1 MTAEGPP
8 PFNRFFRYNE
18 LRAILEGWA
27 KSHPTLLRLES
38 IGRSYEGRDI
48 WLATVT
54 NFDTG
59 PDRDK
64 PALWLDAN
72 IHAAEVTGCTAT
84 LHLIHHLLSGHQ
96 RDPRVTAVLDTRAF
110 YIVPRLNP
118 DGAELALADRPRF
131 VRSSVRAYPFSHRR
145 KGLHEEDVDGDG
157 RILMMRMEDPNG
169 AWKAHPEQPRLMVRR
184 EPDEPAK
191 AGTFYRIIS
200 EGTLEGYD
208 GVSERPAE
216 PVEGLDL
223 NRNYPMEWSPESEQ
237 SGAGP
242 YPTSEPEVRAMV
254 EAVVARPNI
263 TAHITYHTFSGVHLR
278 PYSSHPDDHFPTKDL
293 VAYKLIGEKAT
304 ALTGYPSASVFHDFK
319 YDPKS
324 TIKGG
329 ADDWTY
335 EHLGVFSWTTEFWS
349 PQRRAGI
356 TDFHLI
362 EWFKEHSVEDD
373 LKLLAWNDEELSGR
387 GYIDWYPFDHPQLG
401 PVELG
406 GWDLFYC
413 WVNPPPEFLE
423 QEIAPHSEFAVYHLL
438 ISPRLE
444 LQRVEVERLGP
455 STYRITVVV
464 GNSGFLPTNVT
475 AKANERKVCTG
486 VEVELTLGGD
496 GGQKHARLL
505 TGEAKVELGQLGG
518 RVTER
523 SFPSWLDADEPSDRA
538 KAQWVI
544 EVPTGTLRHDSDR
557 HPPGSPVEIEARH
570 PRAGVA
576 RRTIAL
582 G

>member
-1 MTAEGPP
+1 VTAEDTPA
-8 PFNRFFRYNE
+8 FDRFFRYDE
-18 LRAILEGWA
+18 LNAILEDWA
-27 KSHPTLLRLES
+27 QSHPALLRLES
-38 IGRSYEGRDI
+38 IGGSYEGREI
-48 WLATVT
+48 MLATVT
-54 NFDTG
+54 NFTVG
-59 PDRDK
+59 PDREK

-72 IHAAEVTGCTAT
+72 IHASEVTGCTAA
-84 LHLIHHLLSGHQ
+84 LHLIHHLLSGYGH
-96 RDPRVTAVLDTRAF
+96 DPRVTAVLDTRAF

-118 DGAELALADRPRF
+118 DGAELALGDRPRF
-131 VRSSVRAYPFSHRR
+131 VRSSVRAYPFPHRR

-157 RILMMRMEDPNG
+157 RILMMRIEDSNG
-169 AWKAHPEQPRLMVRR
+169 AWKKHPEEPRMMVRR
-184 EPDEPAK
+184 EPDEA
-191 AGTFYRIIS
+191 AEDGIFYRIFP
-200 EGTLEGYD
+200 EGTLEAYD
-208 GVSERPAE
+208 GVSVKPAE
-216 PVEGLDL
+216 PLEGLDL
-223 NRNYPMEWSPESEQ
+223 NRNFPMEWSPESEQ

-242 YPTSEPEVRAMV
+242 FPASEPEVRAMV

-263 TAHITYHTFSGVHLR
+263 TAHITYHTFSGVLLR
-278 PYSSHPDDHFPTKDL
+278 PYSSHSDDHFPTKDL
-293 VAYKLIGEKAT
+293 AAYKLIGGRGT
-304 ALTGYPSASVFHDFK
+304 AITGYPAVSVFHDFK

-362 EWFKEHSVEDD
+362 EWFKEHPVEDD

-387 GYIDWYPFDHPQLG
+387 GYVDWYPWEHPQLG

-444 LQRVEVERLGP
+444 LQRVEVERLGAI
-455 STYRITVVV
+455 TYRVEVVV
-464 GNSGFLPTNVT
+464 ENSGFLPTNVS
-475 AKANERKVCTG
+475 AKAIERKVCPG
-486 VEVELTLGGD
+486 VEVELALPAD
-496 GGQKHARLL
+496 ARIV
-505 TGEAKVELGQLGG
+505 TGENKAELGQLGG
-518 RVTER
+518 RVAER
-523 SFPSWLDADEPSDRA
+523 SLLGWFDADEPSDRA
-538 KAQWVI
+538 KAEWV
-544 EVPTGTLRHDSDR
+544 
-557 HPPGSPVEIEARH
+557 VEAPRGGRAQIEARH
-570 PRAGVA
+570 SRAGVS
-576 RRTIAL
+576 RRTIVL

>member
-1 MTAEGPP
+1 MTAEWPP
-8 PFNRFFRYNE
+8 PFDRFFRYDE
-18 LRAILEGWA
+18 LTAILGGWA
-27 KSHPTLLRLES
+27 QSHPTLLQLAS
-38 IGRSYEGRDI
+38 IGRSHEGRDI
-48 WLATVT
+48 WLGTVT

-72 IHAAEVTGCTAT
+72 IHAAEVTGCTAA
-84 LHLIHHLLSGHQ
+84 LHLIHHLLSRHG
-96 RDPRVTAVLDTRAF
+96 RDPRINTVLNTRVF

-131 VRSSVRAYPFSHRR
+131 VRSSVRAYPLPHRR

-157 RILMMRMEDPNG
+157 RILMMRVKDHNG
-169 AWKAHPEQPRLMVRR
+169 AWKTHPDQPRLMVHR
-184 EPDEPAK
+184 EPDEQDVD
-191 AGTFYRIIS
+191 GTYYRVLT
-200 EGTLEGYD
+200 EGVLEGYD
-208 GVSERPAE
+208 GVSVKPAK
-216 PVEGLDL
+216 PFEGLDL
-223 NRNYPMEWSPESEQ
+223 NRNYPMEWSPENEQ

-242 YPTSEPEVRAMV
+242 FPASEPEVRAMV

-278 PYSSHPDDHFPTKDL
+278 PYSSHPDDRFPTKDL
-293 VAYKLIGEKAT
+293 AAYKLIGEKAT
-304 ALTGYPSASVFHDFK
+304 AVTGYPSASVFHDFK

-387 GYIDWYPFDHPQLG
+387 GYIDWYPCEHPQLG

-423 QEIAPHSEFAVYHLL
+423 REIAPHSEFAVYHLL

-444 LQRVEVERLGP
+444 LEQVEVERLGA
-455 STYRITVVV
+455 STYRITVAI
-464 GNSGFLPTNVT
+464 GNTGFLPTNVT
-475 AKANERKVCTG
+475 AKAVERQVCPG
-486 VEVELTLGGD
+486 VVVELTLGGD
-496 GGQKHARLL
+496 GDQKDARLL

-518 RVTER
+518 RMTER
-523 SFPSWLDADEPSDRA
+523 SFLSWFDTDEPPDRA
-538 KAQWVI
+538 RAEWVI
-544 EVPTGTLRHDSDR
+544 EAPRGGRAL
-557 HPPGSPVEIEARH
+557 IEARH

-576 RRTIAL
+576 RRAIAL